1 MIRPNAAAS
10 IANIALE
17 VARKAPMALAT
28 NFGSTL
34 SGQDGGYAVPV
45 DAANEILLPA
55 VGALLPY
62 CRQIPVTRG
71 GSIRLPKDTAT
82 PYGTDTGIFCEWEL
96 EASQLPQRKP
106 KLDLAGFELKKLIAL
121 VPVTDELLED
131 SDALAAYLPLAMQ
144 TAATAKVNSAI
155 ISGLGVGRPLGILN
169 SSSLITVAKDGSQAA
184 GTIVNANITAML
196 DRALTP
202 QGSVWVANPSAYG
215 RIVNLAAFDSGS
227 GKLGGLPVVT
237 TDACPAPG
245 TPGDLILADMGF
257 YLAALK
263 TPQLNSSVH
272 LWFDQ
277 DMTAFKL
284 IFRMDGMPALAAPVT
299 PPNAS
304 ATKSHFVALAERA

>member
-28 NFGSTL
+28 NFGSTV
-34 SGQDGGYAVPV
+34 SGPDGGYAVPI
-45 DAANEILLPA
+45 DAASEILLPA

-62 CRQIPVTRG
+62 CRQIPVTQG
-71 GSIRLPKDTAT
+71 GSIRLPIDVAT
-82 PYGTDTGIFCEWEL
+82 PYGDNGVVCEWEL
-96 EASQLPQRKP
+96 EAAQHAQHKP
-106 KLDLAGFELKKLIAL
+106 ELNLTGFELKKLIAM

-144 TAATAKVNSAI
+144 TATTNKVNAAI
-155 ISGLGVGRPLGILN
+155 ISGLGAGRPLGILN

-184 GTIVNANITAML
+184 GTIVDANILAML

-202 QGSVWVANPSAYG
+202 QASIWVANPSAYG
-215 RIVNLAAFDSGS
+215 RIVNLSAFDSGS
-227 GKLGGLPVVT
+227 GKLAGLPIVT

-245 TPGDLILADMGF
+245 TPGDLILADMSF

-272 LWFDQ
+272 LWFDA
-277 DMTAFKL
+277 DMTAYKL

-304 ATKSHFVALAERA
+304 ATKSHFVALAGRA

>member
-10 IANIALE
+10 IANVALE

-34 SGQDGGYAVPV
+34 SAQDGGYAVPI
-45 DAANEILLPA
+45 DAASEILLPA

-62 CRQIPVTRG
+62 CRQLPVTRG
-71 GSIRLPKDTAT
+71 GGIRLPIDAAT
-82 PYGTDTGIFCEWEL
+82 PYGANGVVAEWEL
-96 EASQLPQRKP
+96 EAAQLTQHKP
-106 KLDLAGFELKKLIAL
+106 KLDLTSFILKKLIAL

-131 SDALAAYLPLAMQ
+131 SDALASYLPFAMQ
-144 TAATAKVNSAI
+144 TAVTAKVNSAI
-155 ISGLGVGRPLGILN
+155 VSGLGAGRPLGILN

-184 GTIVNANITAML
+184 GTIVDANITAML

-202 QGSVWVANPSAYG
+202 QGSIWVANPSAYG
-215 RIVNLAAFDSGS
+215 RIVNLSSFDSGS
-227 GKLGGLPVVT
+227 GNLAGLPIVT

-272 LWFDQ
+272 LWFDA

-299 PPNAS
+299 PPNS
-304 ATKSHFVALAERA
+304 AVTKTHFVALAERV

>member
-1 MIRPNAAAS
+1 MIRPNMSAA

-28 NFGSTL
+28 NFGSSL
-34 SGQDGGYAVPV
+34 SAQDGGYAVPI
-45 DAANEILLPA
+45 DAASEILLPA

-62 CRQIPVTRG
+62 CRQIPVTQG
-71 GSIRLPKDTAT
+71 GSIRLPLDAAT
-82 PYGTDTGIFCEWEL
+82 PYGDTGVVAEWEL
-96 EASQLPQRKP
+96 EAAQLTQHKP
-106 KLDLAGFELKKLIAL
+106 KLSLTAFTLKKLIAL

-131 SDALAAYLPLAMQ
+131 SDAMAAYLPLAMQ
-144 TAATAKVNSAI
+144 AAATSKVNAAI
-155 ISGLGVGRPLGILN
+155 VSGPGTGRPLGILK
-169 SSSLITVAKDGSQAA
+169 SGCLLTVAKDGSQAA
-184 GTIVNANITAML
+184 GTIVDANILAML

-202 QGSVWVANPSAYG
+202 QASIWIANPSAYG
-215 RIVNLAAFDSGS
+215 RIVNLSAFDSGS
-227 GKLGGLPVVT
+227 GKLAGLPIVT

-272 LWFDQ
+272 LWFDA
-277 DMTAFKL
+277 DMTAYKL

-304 ATKSHFVALAERA
+304 ATKSHFVALAVRA